1 METYPLGGQ
10 IAQSGQGSNPL
21 VRGVK
26 DAEVLKVVATVTD
39 EQFAARALVRDWA
52 RNATSGPGGTAAIR
66 DVEQGKTDAWR
77 PVFSRLAELG
87 IFGVAIPEESGGAG
101 GSIEDLCA
109 MVEEAAK
116 ALVPGPVA
124 TTALATLVVSDPDLL
139 GALASGE
146 RFAGLALEGEI
157 EFDGATSKA
166 SGTLPFALGVAEGA
180 VLLAPADGK
189 WLLIDTGGAGVQIEP
204 LAASDFSRPLARVVL
219 NSATAT
225 VVSDTRAR
233 VEELAATVLAA
244 EAAGI
249 TRWSLETAVDYAKV
263 REQFGKPIG
272 SFQAIKHICAEM
284 LCRAEQ
290 AEVAAADAAR
300 AAAEGDESQ
309 FSIAA
314 ALAASTG
321 IAAVKANVKDCI
333 QVLGGI
339 GCTWEHD
346 AHLYLRR
353 AHAIGRFLGG
363 AETWL
368 RRITALTQAGVR
380 RRLEIDLTEV
390 EDRRAEIAAAVAQ
403 IAELPEEKR
412 QAALAEA
419 GLQAPH
425 WPAPYGRGAGPAEQ
439 LLIDQ
444 ELTAAGV
451 ARPDLVIGWW
461 AAPTI
466 LEHGTPEQVERFVPG
481 TTRGE
486 FLWCQLF
493 SEPGAGSDLASLRT
507 KAVRT
512 EGGWNL
518 TGQKVWTSA
527 AHKAKWGVCLARTD
541 PDAPKHK
548 GITYFLVE
556 MSSPGIEIRPLREI
570 TGDSLFNEVF
580 LDNVFVPD
588 ELVVGEVNDGWRLAR
603 TTLANERV
611 AMANGTAL
619 GNPMEELLELLA
631 ELDLDAAQQDRLGRL
646 IVTAQTGALLDQRIA
661 QLAVGGQ
668 DPGAQSSVRK
678 LIGVRYRQA
687 LAEFTMDVSEGGG
700 LVDRRADGD
709 RAVFDFL
716 NTRCLTIA
724 GGTEQILLTVA
735 AERLLGLPR

>member
-1 METYPLGGQ
+1 MVTLNRARGGHQ
-10 IAQSGQGSNPL
+10 
-21 VRGVK
+21 
-26 DAEVLKVVATVTD
+26 VVATVTD
-39 EQFAARALVRDWA
+39 EQFAARELVRDWA
-52 RNATSGPGGTAAIR
+52 RNTSSGPGGTTAIR
-66 DVEQGKTDAWR
+66 EVEQGNADAWR
-77 PVFSRLAELG
+77 PVFSRLADLG
-87 IFGVAIPEESGGAG
+87 LFGVAISEESGGAG

-116 ALVPGPVA
+116 ALVSGPIA
-124 TTALATLVVSDPDLL
+124 TTALATLVVTDPELL
-139 GALASGE
+139 SALATGE
-146 RFAGLALEGEI
+146 RFAGLALEGEVQ
-157 EFDGATSKA
+157 FDSDSV
-166 SGTLPFALGVAEGA
+166 SGTVDFVLGAADGA
-180 VLLAPADGK
+180 VLLLPSDGGFV
-189 WLLIDTGGAGVQIEP
+189 LVDTGSDGVQVEP
-204 LAASDFSRPLARVVL
+204 LPAADFSRPLARVVL
-219 NSATAT
+219 TSAMAIPIAA
-225 VVSDTRAR
+225 SRER
-233 VEELAATVLAA
+233 VEDLAATVLAA

-249 TRWSLETAVDYAKV
+249 TRWSLETAVAYAKV

-272 SFQAIKHICAEM
+272 SFQAIKHLCAEM

-300 AAAEGDESQ
+300 AAADSGEADQ

-314 ALAASTG
+314 ALAASVG
-321 IAAVKANVKDCI
+321 IASAKANVKDCI

-353 AHAIGRFLGG
+353 AHSIGRFLGG
-363 AETWL
+363 AERWL
-368 RRITALTQAGVR
+368 RRITALTQDGVR
-380 RRLEIDLTEV
+380 RRLGIDLTEV
-390 EDRRAEIAAAVAQ
+390 ESQRAELAATVAEIAALSA
-403 IAELPEEKR
+403 EKR
-412 QAALAEA
+412 RVALAEA

-425 WPAPYGRGAGPAEQ
+425 WPKPYGRAASPAEQ

-444 ELTAAGV
+444 ELATAGV
-451 ARPDLVIGWW
+451 ERPDLVIGWW

-466 LEHGTPEQVERFVPG
+466 LEHGTPEQVEQFVPG
-481 TTRGE
+481 TLRGE

-507 KAVRT
+507 KAVRGD
-512 EGGWNL
+512 GGWLL

-527 AHKAKWGVCLARTD
+527 AHKARWGVCLARTD
-541 PDAPKHK
+541 PEAPKHK
-548 GITYFLVE
+548 GITYFLLD
-556 MSSPGIEIRPLREI
+556 MKSPGIDIRPLREI

-588 ELVVGEVNDGWRLAR
+588 EMVVGTVNDGWRLAR
-603 TTLANERV
+603 TTLANERI

-619 GNPMEELLELLA
+619 GNPMEELLKLLA
-631 ELDLDAAQQDRLGRL
+631 PMDLDAAEQDRLGRL
-646 IVTAQTGALLDQRIA
+646 IILAQTGALLDQRIA

-687 LAEFTMDVSEGGG
+687 LAEFTMDVAEGGG
-700 LVDRRADGD
+700 LVDRRADND

>member
-1 METYPLGGQ
+1 MVTLNRARGGHQ
-10 IAQSGQGSNPL
+10 
-21 VRGVK
+21 
-26 DAEVLKVVATVTD
+26 VVATVTD
-39 EQFAARALVRDWA
+39 EQFAARELVRDWA
-52 RNATSGPGGTAAIR
+52 RNTSSGPGGTTAIR
-66 DVEQGKTDAWR
+66 EVEQGEVDAWR
-77 PVFSRLAELG
+77 PVFSRLADLG
-87 IFGVAIPEESGGAG
+87 LFGVAISEDSGGAG

-116 ALVPGPVA
+116 ALVPGPIA
-124 TTALATLVVSDPDLL
+124 TTALATLVVTDPELL
-139 GALASGE
+139 SALATGE
-146 RFAGLALEGEI
+146 RFAGLALEGDVQ
-157 EFDGATSKA
+157 FDSESSLV
-166 SGTLPFALGVAEGA
+166 SGTVDFVLGASNTVRGGLLVLPSDGGF
-180 VLLAPADGK
+180 VLV
-189 WLLIDTGGAGVQIEP
+189 DTGSDGVQVEP
-204 LAASDFSRPLARVVL
+204 LQAADFSRPLARVVL
-219 NSATAT
+219 MSAPAT
-225 VVSDTRAR
+225 PIAESRER
-233 VEELAATVLAA
+233 VEELTATVLAA

-249 TRWSLETAVDYAKV
+249 TRWSLETAVAYAKV

-272 SFQAIKHICAEM
+272 SFQAVKHLCAEM

-300 AAAEGDESQ
+300 AAADADADQ

-314 ALAASTG
+314 ALAASVG
-321 IAAVKANVKDCI
+321 IASAKANVKDCI

-353 AHAIGRFLGG
+353 AHGIGRFLGG
-363 AETWL
+363 AERWL
-368 RRITALTQAGVR
+368 RRITALTQDGVR
-380 RRLEIDLTEV
+380 RRLGIDLTDV
-390 EDRRAEIAAAVAQ
+390 EGQRAELAATVAEIAG
-403 IAELPEEKR
+403 LPAEKR

-425 WPAPYGRGAGPAEQ
+425 WPKPYGRGASPAEQ

-444 ELTAAGV
+444 ELAAAGV
-451 ARPDLVIGWW
+451 DRPDLVIGWW

-466 LEHGTPEQVERFVPG
+466 LEHGTPEQIERFVPA

-507 KAVRT
+507 KAVRGD
-512 EGGWNL
+512 GGWLL

-527 AHKAKWGVCLARTD
+527 AHKARWGVCLARTD

-548 GITYFLVE
+548 GITYFLID
-556 MSSPGIEIRPLREI
+556 MKSPGIDIRPLREI

-580 LDNVFVPD
+580 LDSVFVPD
-588 ELVVGEVNDGWRLAR
+588 EMVVGTVNDGWRLAR
-603 TTLANERV
+603 TTLANERI

-619 GNPMEELLELLA
+619 GNPMEELLTLLA
-631 ELDLDAAQQDRLGRL
+631 QRDLDVAEQDRLGRL
-646 IVTAQTGALLDQRIA
+646 IVLAQTGALLDQRIA
-661 QLAVGGQ
+661 QLALGGQ

-687 LAEFTMDVSEGGG
+687 LAEFTMDVAEGGG
-700 LVDRRADGD
+700 LVDRRADND

>member
-1 METYPLGGQ
+1 M
-10 IAQSGQGSNPL
+10 
-21 VRGVK
+21 
-26 DAEVLKVVATVTD
+26 VATVTD

-66 DVEQGKTDAWR
+66 EVEQGKPDAWR

-109 MVEEAAK
+109 MVDEAAK

-124 TTALATLVVSDPDLL
+124 TTALATLVVTDPELL
-139 GALASGE
+139 EALAAGE
-146 RFAGLALEGEI
+146 RFAGLALEGDVRL
-157 EFDGATSKA
+157 DGATSTA
-166 SGTLPFALGVAEGA
+166 SGTLPFALGASNTVRDG
-180 VLLAPADGK
+180 VLLAPAGGK
-189 WLLIDTGGAGVQIEP
+189 WLLIDAAGEGVRVEP
-204 LAASDFSRPLARVVL
+204 LQATDFSRPLARVVL
-219 NSATAT
+219 SSAPAT
-225 VVSDTRAR
+225 VLSETGTR

-249 TRWSLETAVDYAKV
+249 TRWALETAVDYAKV

-272 SFQAIKHICAEM
+272 SFQAIKHLCAEM

-290 AEVAAADAAR
+290 AEVAASDAAR
-300 AAAEGDESQ
+300 AATDGDASQ

-314 ALAASTG
+314 ALAASTC
-321 IAAVKANVKDCI
+321 ITTVKANVKDCI

-363 AETWL
+363 PERWQ
-368 RRITALTQAGVR
+368 RRITALTQDGVR
-380 RRLEIDLTEV
+380 RQLGIDLTEV
-390 EDRRAEIAAAVAQ
+390 EGRRAEMAAAVAE
-403 IAELPEEKR
+403 IAELPAEKR
-412 QAALAEA
+412 QVGLAEA

-425 WPAPYGRGAGPAEQ
+425 WPKPYGRAASPAEQ

-444 ELTAAGV
+444 ELAAAGV
-451 ARPDLVIGWW
+451 ERPDLVIGWW

-466 LEHGTPEQVERFVPG
+466 LEHGTPEQIEQFVPG
-481 TTRGE
+481 TLRGE

-507 KAVRT
+507 KAVRGD
-512 EGGWNL
+512 GGWLL

-527 AHKAKWGVCLARTD
+527 AHKARWGVCLARTD

-548 GITYFLVE
+548 GITYFLVD
-556 MSSPGIEIRPLREI
+556 MKSPGIDIRPLREI

-588 ELVVGEVNDGWRLAR
+588 EMVVGEVNDGWRLAR

-619 GNPMEELLELLA
+619 GNPMEELLTLLA
-631 ELDLDAAQQDRLGRL
+631 ARELDVAEQDRLARL
-646 IVTAQTGALLDQRIA
+646 IILAQTGALLDQRIA

-687 LAEFTMDVSEGGG
+687 LAEFTMDAAEGGG
-700 LVDRRADGD
+700 LVDRRAHGD